1 MVETLDIFDEEIMKG
16 NLIGDTLESANDI
29 SIKRDTDNVIGE
41 VKADMYSIS
50 GVSDI
55 IRGDTDNR
63 VLKPT
68 GINDSI
74 MDIREI
80 CDTAKVNDTVVE
92 SDVME
97 RFHVKNTT
105 SQVRQNK
112 SCLLESHL

>member
-1 MVETLDIFDEEIMKG
+1 MVDIFDEEIIKG
-16 NLIGDTLESANDI
+16 NLIGVTLESVNDI
-29 SIKRDTDNVIGE
+29 SSKSDTDNVIGE
-41 VKADMYSIS
+41 VNAEMYSIR
-50 GVSDI
+50 GVSDM
-55 IRGDTDNR
+55 IRGDNH

-68 GINDSI
+68 GINDSL

-80 CDTAKVNDTVVE
+80 YDTAEVIDSVVE